1 MIAMPTKY
9 FLSPREM
16 KKENIRCAGGM
27 KKKEFLSFIFHLKTT
42 MKDHHRL

>member
-27 KKKEFLSFIFHLKTT
+27 KKKGIPVFHIPFEN
-42 MKDHHRL
+42 HNEGPP